1 MPTTGTFVQ
10 LNSSFVTV
18 CLSVATL
25 FGGAL
30 TLSATP
36 LGAET
41 NQVGTQVNQGTTDG
55 RHPAHYMVF
64 EVGKLGDFQAVSH
77 RVVRMA
83 KKLEP
88 LSQPKE
94 RSMQPASPRDGDQV
108 IVRLVDRSDRIVF
121 ESAVDVPRFVRGEFS
136 TDGTGQIDAS
146 ASRPA
151 EPESRTFVV
160 RVPAVEG
167 TRLVLQAESAVTD
180 QSFDLDGLAV
190 DSTLPLASY
199 RPSVEAT
206 SPFARPGNRI
216 NILVMGDGYQASE
229 QAKFN
234 ADAAKVMATFFSTPP
249 YSTYANFFETATLF
263 TPSAQSGAK
272 HPAYK
277 SGCAGPPSQ
286 AACCGDLQMQ
296 SDRLAGTL
304 VNTAFDATF
313 CYANT
318 QRLVGVSFSKVLSA
332 AAAVPDWDKIF
343 LIVNDATYG
352 GAGGSIAVLSTN
364 PDSGAIGVHEFGH
377 SFAGLADEYADAYP
391 SFQGCSDRNAI
402 RPCSP
407 NVTDETAANLV
418 KWASFIEAATPLPTP
433 GTAMYD
439 GSVGLFEGASY
450 TPTGLYRPQHTCMM
464 RELGRSLCAVCAQ
477 EIILRLYR
485 GGVGTPSAGIDNIEP
500 GSENTAPGSVVMPA
514 GVPKTFSVT
523 LLQPAGAPPLS
534 VSWFVNGV
542 LSQSGGASF
551 TFTPPAVGS
560 YTVSLKTHDATPL
573 VKKAMAGTSLDHGRT
588 WNVSATFHHETVT
601 ATQSVVSRR
610 G

>member
-1 MPTTGTFVQ
+1 MPASHFFVQ
-10 LNSSFVTV
+10 RDSNVVAV
-18 CLSVATL
+18 CLAVAAL
-25 FGGAL
+25 LGGAL
-30 TLSATP
+30 TLSAAP
-36 LGAET
+36 LAPQSGAAST
-41 NQVGTQVNQGTTDG
+41 
-55 RHPAHYMVF
+55 AHYMVF
-64 EVGKLGDFQAVSH
+64 EIGKLGDIQAVSH

-83 KKLEP
+83 KKLE
-88 LSQPKE
+88 SFGQRKD
-94 RSMQPASPRDGDQV
+94 RSMQPASASEREGDQV
-108 IVRLVDRSDRIVF
+108 IVRLVDRSEQTVF

-146 ASRPA
+146 ASRLA

-167 TRLVLQAESAVTD
+167 TRLVLRSESAVTE

-234 ADAAKVMATFFSTPP
+234 ADAAKTLAAFFSTPP

-277 SGCAGPPSQ
+277 SGSVGPPSQ
-286 AACCGDLQMQ
+286 PTSCGDPQMQ
-296 SDRLAGTL
+296 SDPLAGTL

-318 QRLVGVSFSKVLSA
+318 QRLVGVNFSKIMTA

-364 PDSGAIGVHEFGH
+364 PASGYIGVHEFGH
-377 SFAGLADEYADAYP
+377 SFAGLGDEYADPYP
-391 SFQGCSDRNAI
+391 SFQGCSDRNGF
-402 RPCSP
+402 RPCNP
-407 NVTDETAANLV
+407 NVTDETAANLI
-418 KWASFIEAATPLPTP
+418 KWSSFIDAATPTPTP
-433 GTAMYD
+433 GTAGYD

-464 RELGRSLCAVCAQ
+464 RSLGEPLCAVCAQ

-485 GGVGTPSAGIDNIEP
+485 GGAGTPSAGIDNIEP
-500 GSENTAPGSVVMPA
+500 GSESTAPGPVVMFA
-514 GVPKTFSVT
+514 RVPMTFSVS
-523 LLQPAGAPPLS
+523 LLQPAGGPPLS
-534 VSWFVNGV
+534 VAWFVNGV

-551 TFTPPAVGS
+551 TFTPPSVGS
-560 YTVSLKTHDATPL
+560 YTVSLNTSDATPL
-573 VKKAMAGTSLDHGRT
+573 VKRAMAGTSLDHGRT
-588 WNVSATFHHETVT
+588 WNVAATFPHET
-601 ATQSVVSRR
+601 ATPSQSVVR
-610 G
+610 GRG